1 LLPAESVANPKSL
14 ALFLLLLALVPTTP
28 LEAADSPATA
38 FRREWQGRTVT
49 VQRILLTLVYDE
61 RSRLGGTTRGKRE
74 GLVVATPSKGS
85 LYLFAGRREVDD
97 LSSTDP
103 DQLFQLVKTH
113 YRRDRLLEEGH
124 VQVVSPLHLVQYEKG
139 IQLVVRRVEI
149 DKTIVRLV
157 LFKPESTEEMATTLT
172 IAWPTLL
179 SPDLEERGE
188 IERIISGFLVP
199 SPVARR

>member
-1 LLPAESVANPKSL
+1 M
-14 ALFLLLLALVPTTP
+14 
-28 LEAADSPATA
+28 
-38 FRREWQGRTVT
+38 VT

-61 RSRLGGTTRGKRE
+61 RSRLGKTTRGKRE

-85 LYLFAGRREVDD
+85 FYLFAGRREVDD

-103 DQLFQLVKTH
+103 DKLFQLVTTH
-113 YRRDRLLEEGH
+113 YRRDRQLEEGH
-124 VQVVSPLHLVQYEKG
+124 VQIVNPSHLLQFEKG

-149 DKTIVRLV
+149 DGTIVRLV

-179 SPDLEERGE
+179 SPDLQERGE
-188 IERIISGFLVP
+188 IERIISGFLIP
-199 SPVARR
+199 SPVAPR

>member
-1 LLPAESVANPKSL
+1 MANRKSL
-14 ALFLLLLALVPTTP
+14 ALFLLLLSLVPTTP
-28 LEAADSPATA
+28 LEAADSPAAA

-61 RSRLGGTTRGKRE
+61 RSRLGATTRGKRE

-85 LYLFAGRREVDD
+85 FYFFAGRREVDD

-124 VQVVSPLHLVQYEKG
+124 VQVVSPLHLVQYKKASSWSSDASRSTKRSFASCCSSRN
-139 IQLVVRRVEI
+139 QR
-149 DKTIVRLV
+149 KTWR
-157 LFKPESTEEMATTLT
+157 P
-172 IAWPTLL
+172 
-179 SPDLEERGE
+179 R
-188 IERIISGFLVP
+188 
-199 SPVARR
+199 